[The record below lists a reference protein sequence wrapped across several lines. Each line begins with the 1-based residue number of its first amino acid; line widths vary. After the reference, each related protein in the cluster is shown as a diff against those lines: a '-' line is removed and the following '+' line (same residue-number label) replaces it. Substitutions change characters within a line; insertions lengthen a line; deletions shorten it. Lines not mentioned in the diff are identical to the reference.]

1 MADTA
6 PADAQRLAEAAAEVM
21 MASDRAA
28 RRLGI
33 HVVSV
38 APGRSVLRMVV
49 RREMLNGHDM
59 GHGGM
64 TFTLA
69 DTAFAYACN
78 SHNQS
83 AVAQTAQVT
92 FLRPTRAGD
101 VLTATAEEISLGRR
115 SGIYD
120 VTVVNQRDEKVAVFR
135 GNSATI
141 GSTLVP
147 EAPLAR

>member
-1 MADTA
+1 MGDTA

-21 MASDRAA
+21 MGSDRAA

-33 HVVSV
+33 HVVAV
-38 APGRSVLRMVV
+38 APGRSVLRMIV

-141 GSTLVP
+141 GGTLVP
-147 EAPLAR
+147 EVSEAQ

>member
-1 MADTA
+1 MANA
-6 PADAQRLAEAAAEVM
+6 ASVDAQRVAEAAAEVM

-33 HVVSV
+33 HVVEV
-38 APGRSVLRMVV
+38 APGRAVLRMVV

-120 VTVVNQRDEKVAVFR
+120 VTVVNQRGEKVAVFR

-141 GSTLVP
+141 GGTLVP
-147 EAPLAR
+147 EMPVAR

>member
-1 MADTA
+1 VADTA

-101 VLTATAEEISLGRR
+101 VLTAAAEEISLGRR

>member
-101 VLTATAEEISLGRR
+101 VLTAAAEEISLGRR

-141 GSTLVP
+141 GGTLVP
-147 EAPLAR
+147 EAPVAR

>member
-1 MADTA
+1 MLDTA

-21 MASDRAA
+21 MGSDRAA

-141 GSTLVP
+141 GGTLVP
-147 EAPLAR
+147 EVSEAQ

>member
-101 VLTATAEEISLGRR
+101 VLTAAAEEISLGRR